1 MENEKEKRTGSPFTL
16 LFVTLGVF
24 VIYYG
29 LIYPLIAPKSP
40 PRVEKKIPP
49 ATSRHTCP
57 ECCGDKYAPPVEP
70 GPTTGDTTEGGSS
83 ETAGTADSVGGTGS
97 NAAGSSTDTPPVEGE
112 FSHPEVSAERIVLEN
127 ELLRAEIS
135 NVGAALD
142 EVYLKKFRS
151 SHDDP
156 ELKLVLSAHK
166 DWRALM
172 VKDARDRDA
181 ACSAVWVVE
190 PRTDPKTVTLTYTAP
205 DGVKYTKTIR
215 VDEREHLIH
224 FELKLTN
231 LSGRALERQIQL
243 CCSAGIDEETVK
255 TPYMRALVAR
265 QKENSVWRLDHEV
278 ALDATKE
285 RPSFDAAADHFWA
298 GVDNKYFGL
307 LWVFDNRARV
317 GQIANVYF
325 EAFHAPAGKG
335 AEKKDAAQ
343 GASDEKPNNILA
355 LAKTTA
361 FSLTEKQKETSFPA
375 VLFIGP
381 KDEDTLEKHADLG
394 LDKALSYGT
403 FEFISKIL
411 LAVLGAFYSVVG
423 NYGVAI
429 VLLTLA
435 VKLAL
440 FPLTKKGQV
449 SVHHM
454 QKLQPQVQML
464 RKRYEKDGKK
474 LMEETQK
481 LYREAGVNPFG
492 GCLPLLLQLP
502 VFIGLYR
509 ALDLAIALRQ
519 APFALWVRDLS
530 QPETLFTISG
540 FAVHLLPILMTI
552 SWFLQS
558 LLQPKAP
565 DPQMRAQQRMFLFM
579 PIMFGFLLYS
589 MPSGLIL
596 YWLTS
601 TALSIGEQFLIKK
614 YFLK

>member
-1 MENEKEKRTGSPFTL
+1 MENEKEKRAGSPFTL
-16 LFVTLGVF
+16 LLVTLGVF

-29 LIYPLIAPKSP
+29 FIYPLITPRSS
-40 PRVEKKIPP
+40 PRVAKKTLP
-49 ATSRHTCP
+49 SVSHHTCP
-57 ECCGDKYAPPVEP
+57 ECCGDKYTPPAES
-70 GPTTGDTTEGGSS
+70 GSAEEDAAESSATGTTTS
-83 ETAGTADSVGGTGS
+83 ADSS
-97 NAAGSSTDTPPVEGE
+97 ANAGSTTPDSTIDVPPATGE
-112 FSHPEVSAERIVLEN
+112 FSHPEVPAQQIVLEN
-127 ELLRAEIS
+127 DQIRAAIS
-135 NVGAALD
+135 NVGATLND
-142 EVYLKKFRS
+142 VHLKKFRS
-151 SHDDP
+151 SQGDP
-156 ELKLVLSAHK
+156 ELKLVVSAHK
-166 DWRALM
+166 DWRTLM
-172 VKDARDRDA
+172 VKDVRERDA

-190 PRTDPKTVTLTYTAP
+190 SSPDPKTTVLTYTAP
-205 DGVKYTKTIR
+205 DGLKYTKTIR
-215 VDEREHLIH
+215 IDEREHLLH

-231 LSGRALERQIQL
+231 LSGRTLERQLQM
-243 CCSAGIDEETVK
+243 CCSAGIDRETIK
-255 TPYMRALVAR
+255 TPYLRALVAR
-265 QKENSVWRLDHEV
+265 EKENNIWRIDHEV
-278 ALDATKE
+278 TLDAAKE
-285 RPSFDAAADHFWA
+285 KPTFDAAADHFWA
-298 GVDNKYFGL
+298 GVDNKYFGM
-307 LWVFDNRARV
+307 LWVFDNRVRI

-325 EAFHAPAGKG
+325 EAFRATDDKET
-335 AEKKDAAQ
+335 EKREGSQ
-343 GASDEKPNNILA
+343 GTSEDKPNCILA

-361 FSLTEKQKETSFPA
+361 FSLTEMQKETSFP
-375 VLFIGP
+375 VKLFVGP
-381 KDEDTLEKHADLG
+381 KDEDILTKHADLG

-411 LAVLGAFYSVVG
+411 LAVLGAFHAVVR

-429 VLLTLA
+429 ILLTLA
-435 VKLAL
+435 VKVAL

-449 SVHHM
+449 SVHQM
-454 QKLQPQVQML
+454 QKLQPQVQIL
-464 RKRYEKDGKK
+464 KKRYGKDAKK

-481 LYREAGVNPFG
+481 LYRETGVNPFG

-519 APFALWVRDLS
+519 APFVLWVSDLS

-540 FAVHLLPILMTI
+540 FEVHLLPILMTI

-565 DPQMRAQQRMFLFM
+565 DPQMRAQQRMFLIM
-579 PIMFGFLLYS
+579 PLMFGFLLYS